1 MQSKQRASH
10 LKGRLILTTIFG
22 MGIIPLFIGLFL
34 FYNPQYLSGKTIER
48 GELLSP
54 PLDARPWLGESE
66 TWRLVLLA
74 TDECLEEC
82 QQMIYF
88 GRQTHEALKEERERR
103 VSRVILIK
111 DDVTMSSDV
120 LDALESQSPPIST
133 VFVSE
138 DDLRELFGSQ
148 FPNLDE
154 INTNMFIVDP
164 LGNLILR
171 YDEVKNIKKAKELLK
186 DINHLLRASRIG

>member
-1 MQSKQRASH
+1 MTKTTFFR
-10 LKGRLILTTIFG
+10 KDRLILATIFG
-22 MGIIPLFIGLFL
+22 TGIIPLFIGLFL
-34 FYNPQYLSGKTIER
+34 FYNPQYLSGNTIER
-48 GELLSP
+48 GELLTP
-54 PLDARPWLGESE
+54 PLDARPWLGEAE

-88 GRQTHEALKEERERR
+88 GRQAHEALKEERERR
-103 VSRVILIK
+103 VSRVIIIREGIDISPEILE
-111 DDVTMSSDV
+111 
-120 LDALESQSPPIST
+120 ALENQSPPIST
-133 VFVSE
+133 VYLDE
-138 DDLRELFGSQ
+138 NDLQELFGSQ

-154 INTNMFIVDP
+154 INTDMFIVDP

-171 YDEVKNIKKAKELLK
+171 YEEVRTIAKAKALIK